1 MSPRRLLSALRAAA
15 TWLLLQPIKFYK
27 KYISPQL
34 PPLCRYEPSCSRYAM
49 EALER
54 HGPVV
59 GSALAAWRI
68 CRCQPFG
75 GRGYD
80 PVPGG
85 PPSRIEQP

>member
-1 MSPRRLLSALRAAA
+1 MSPRRLLASSSAAVA
-15 TWLLLQPIKFYK
+15 WLLIQPIKFYK
-27 KYISPQL
+27 KHISPLL

-49 EALER
+49 EALETR
-54 HGPVV
+54 GPIV
-59 GSALAAWRI
+59 GGALAAWRI

-85 PPSRIEQP
+85 RPT